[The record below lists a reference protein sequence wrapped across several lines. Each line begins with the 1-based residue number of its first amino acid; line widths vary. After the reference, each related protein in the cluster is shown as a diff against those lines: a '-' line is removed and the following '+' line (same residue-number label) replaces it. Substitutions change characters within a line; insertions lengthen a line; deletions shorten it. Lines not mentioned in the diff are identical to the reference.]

1 MTKIAVSSG
10 DPAGIGPDIC
20 IKAFGNK
27 KILSYKPIVFG
38 NIDLFVERAKQ
49 INQEINIREYKGEEE
64 DSISN
69 DFLWMVD
76 KPIGVD
82 ISSSKPNPKSAD
94 YIINIFEE
102 SVNKTISKEF
112 DAIVTCPIN
121 KEIINEGGIPFTGH
135 TEELAKLGKTNKVV
149 MMLAN
154 QKIKVALASTHI
166 PLNEVSDFINK
177 GHIEE
182 VVEIIHTSLRDYW
195 NTNDPLIKV
204 LGINP
209 HAGDGGYIGKE
220 EKEVIS
226 PALQNLK
233 EKGIYTIG
241 PISADT
247 AFIEKD
253 GTRKADA
260 FLAMFHDQGLP
271 VIKTMG
277 FGETVNITLGLPF
290 IRTSVDH
297 GTAYDK
303 AGLGS
308 ADESS
313 LIAAMEMAFS
323 MSKKI

>member
-38 NIDLFVERAKQ
+38 NIDLFIERAKQ
-49 INQEINIREYKGEEE
+49 INQEIDIREYKGEEE

-76 KPIGVD
+76 MPIGVD

-94 YIINIFEE
+94 YVINIFEE

-195 NTNDPLIKV
+195 NTNDPLI
-204 LGINP
+204 
-209 HAGDGGYIGKE
+209 
-220 EKEVIS
+220 
-226 PALQNLK
+226 
-233 EKGIYTIG
+233 
-241 PISADT
+241 
-247 AFIEKD
+247 
-253 GTRKADA
+253 
-260 FLAMFHDQGLP
+260 
-271 VIKTMG
+271 
-277 FGETVNITLGLPF
+277 
-290 IRTSVDH
+290 
-297 GTAYDK
+297 
-303 AGLGS
+303 
-308 ADESS
+308 
-313 LIAAMEMAFS
+313 
-323 MSKKI
+323 

>member
-233 EKGIYTIG
+233 EKGIHTIG

-253 GTRKADA
+253 GSKKADV